1 MSTEKGKKRSNVL
14 EFEWLREGDTVSH
27 SCGGMSGFYSHK
39 LTEPGFLLR
48 VAGNRSVFLSKK
60 NLSLLNTQIKN
71 KTNKNAV
78 LKLDLREFP
87 EE

>member
-1 MSTEKGKKRSNVL
+1 MSTEKSKKGSSPLR
-14 EFEWLREGDTVSH
+14 FEWLREGDTISR
-27 SCGGMSGFYSHK
+27 SCGGLSGFYSYR
-39 LTEPGFLLR
+39 LAEPGFLLR
-48 VAGNRSVFLSKK
+48 VDGGRPVFLSKK
-60 NLSLLNTQIKN
+60 NLALLNTQIKN